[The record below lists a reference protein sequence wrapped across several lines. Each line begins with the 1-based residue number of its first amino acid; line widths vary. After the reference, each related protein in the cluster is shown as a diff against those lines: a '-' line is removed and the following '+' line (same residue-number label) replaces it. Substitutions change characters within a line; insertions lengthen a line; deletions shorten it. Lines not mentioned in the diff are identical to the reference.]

1 MYTLVTGATS
11 DIGSAICKTLAEQ
24 GHKLLLSDIDAS
36 KLRELCQELPGE
48 GHRYEAMDF
57 SNVVEAKEQF
67 VEFIKAEQIAISNA
81 VFAAGIFAVRPLKM
95 VDYDFCK
102 LNFDI
107 AVFSII
113 QLMQVL
119 TSKRINGDNLSGV
132 VLLSSIS
139 AKRGTKGYSL
149 YSAVKSA
156 MLGLMRSWAAEFSPR
171 VRVNAVLPGGI
182 RTRAT
187 EFIYNANSEIDS
199 RYLLGEGKPNDIA
212 NAISFLFSDKARW
225 ITGQEFVVDGGW
237 SIN

>member
-1 MYTLVTGATS
+1 MYTLITGATS
-11 DIGSAICKTLAEQ
+11 DIGRSISNTLASQ
-24 GHKLLLSDIDAS
+24 GYKLLVTDLDSDRLS
-36 KLRELCQELPGE
+36 ELCDALPGD
-48 GHRYEAMDF
+48 GHRYLAMDL
-57 SNVVEAKEQF
+57 SNVIVAKEQF
-67 VEFIKAEQIAISNA
+67 VDFLKTEQIAVSNA

-95 VDYDFCK
+95 IDYNFCK

-107 AVFSII
+107 ALFSVI

-119 TSKRINGDNLSGV
+119 TSKRINGDNLSSV

-156 MLGLMRSWAAEFSPR
+156 MLGLVHSWAAEFAPR
-171 VRVNAVLPGGI
+171 VKVNAILPGGI
-182 RTRAT
+182 RTRTT
-187 EFIYNANSEIDS
+187 EFLYVANPEIDS
-199 RYLLGEGKPNDIA
+199 RYLLGEGKATDVA
-212 NAISFLFSDKARW
+212 DAISFLLSDKSRW

>member
-11 DIGSAICKTLAEQ
+11 DIGSAICKTLAIQ
-24 GHKLLLSDIDAS
+24 GHTLLLSDLDLD
-36 KLRELCQELPGE
+36 KLTELCQELPGE
-48 GHRYEAMDF
+48 RHRYVALDL
-57 SNVVEAKEQF
+57 SKVVEAKEQF
-67 VEFIKAEQIAISNA
+67 TDYLKTEQIAISNA

-95 VDYDFCK
+95 ADYDFCK

-107 AVFSII
+107 ALFSLI

-119 TSKRINGDNLSGV
+119 TSKRTNGDNLCSV
-132 VLLSSIS
+132 VLLSSVS
-139 AKRGTKGYSL
+139 AKHGTKGYSL

-156 MLGLMRSWAAEFSPR
+156 MLGLLHSWAAEFAPR

-187 EFIYNANSEIDS
+187 EFIYSANSGIDS
-199 RYLLGEGKPNDIA
+199 RYLLGEGKPKDVA
-212 NAISFLFSDKARW
+212 NAISFLLSDNARW
-225 ITGQEFVVDGGW
+225 ITGQEFIVDGGW